1 MVLNADTMD
10 AYAELGPADSKRVQ
24 ASQPVGRIGSR
35 RGVLLMALLL
45 VTGAYAFSRCVL
57 WPVVIAGDS
66 MAPNYHDGQPTYI
79 NKLAYWSR
87 PPQRG
92 DVVGVRMGPNDYS
105 IKRVIGTPGD
115 RIEFRRG
122 TVVVN
127 GRALVEPYVQHPLLW
142 WLDPVE
148 LGPNDYFVMGDNR
161 TYSTLGP
168 VHKENIVGRAV
179 F

>member
-1 MVLNADTMD
+1 MPALAEQPFMTANVLEQYPAGASGAPRKNA
-10 AYAELGPADSKRVQ
+10 LGM
-24 ASQPVGRIGSR
+24 G
-35 RGVLLMALLL
+35 LLL
-45 VTGAYAFSRCVL
+45 CLGAYAITHWIF

-66 MAPNYHDGQPTYI
+66 MAPNYQDGQPNYI
-79 NKLAYWSR
+79 NKLAYWLH

-92 DVVGVRMGPNDYS
+92 DVVGVEVGPDDYS
-105 IKRVIGTPGD
+105 IKRIIGTPGD

-127 GRALVEPYVQHPLLW
+127 GEPLVEPYVHRPLLW
-142 WLDPVE
+142 WLDPVQ

-161 TYSTLGP
+161 TYSWLGP
-168 VHKENIVGRAV
+168 VTKNAILGKAV